1 MKIISLKKPLQ
12 IGLCNKAHF
21 FYYSIEKRE
30 GIAEMILI
38 RNKKKRIDK
47 MTMKNKKAPDGAFF

>member
-1 MKIISLKKPLQ
+1 MAYFLISLLK
-12 IGLCNKAHF
+12 IGHF
-21 FYYSIEKRE
+21 FYNSIEKRE

>member
-1 MKIISLKKPLQ
+1 LKI
-12 IGLCNKAHF
+12 GHF

-47 MTMKNKKAPDGAFF
+47 MMIKNKKAPDGAFFKSYLWR